1 MPMFK
6 KFDLPIVL
14 ALIFLIVLS
23 GVVLKSIAPTIF
35 PTYFIYIAL
44 GIISYIVFSQI
55 DFDIISL
62 FSGHFYIVSIILL
75 AATLIIGRVTRGVV
89 RWIPIGDFSIQAAEF
104 VRPLL
109 LVFFANRLTEQNLN
123 AKKLFG
129 IILLFLIP
137 LGLILV
143 QPSLGVALITAAGF
157 VGILLAANIK
167 KRYFLWIIVV
177 TMMLIPVFWTALA
190 PYQKS
195 RVVTFLNP
203 AGDPLGKGYNSIQSK
218 ISVGSGKLFGR
229 GLGKGVQTQLSFL
242 PERQTDFIFAS
253 IAEEM
258 GFVGAALVLLGLFV
272 ILFRLTV
279 LMENSRGPSARAYLS
294 GLFLVLFVQISI
306 HVGMNMGLL
315 PITGIPLPLLSA
327 GGSSLVATMI
337 GLGIANGAK
346 KNTSS

>member
-1 MPMFK
+1 MFK
-6 KFDLPIVL
+6 KFDLPL
-14 ALIFLIVLS
+14 TLSLIFLLALS
-23 GVVLKSIAPTIF
+23 GVVLKSIAPKIF
-35 PTYFIYIAL
+35 PTYFIYLAL
-44 GIISYIVFSQI
+44 GVVSYIVFSQI

-62 FSGHFYIVSIILL
+62 FSSHFYIASVVLL
-75 AATLIIGRVTRGVV
+75 AATLIIGKVTRGVV
-89 RWIPIGDFSIQAAEF
+89 RWIPVGDFSIQAAEF
-104 VRPLL
+104 VRPFLL
-109 LVFFANRLTEQNLN
+109 IFFANRLTDQNLN
-123 AKKLFG
+123 AKRLLN

-137 LGLILV
+137 FGLIWV

-167 KRYFLWIIVV
+167 KKYFLRLFLVAMI
-177 TMMLIPVFWTALA
+177 LIPLFWTVLA

-253 IAEEM
+253 IAEET
-258 GFVGAALVLLGLFV
+258 GLVGGVLVLIGMFV
-272 ILFRLTV
+272 ILWRLATFT
-279 LMENSRGPSARAYLS
+279 ERSKGPSARAYLS
-294 GLFLVLFVQISI
+294 GLFMVIFIQICI
-306 HVGMNMGLL
+306 HVGMNMGIL

-327 GGSSLVATMI
+327 GGSSLLATMI
-337 GLGIANGAK
+337 GLGIANGAYK
-346 KNTSS
+346 K